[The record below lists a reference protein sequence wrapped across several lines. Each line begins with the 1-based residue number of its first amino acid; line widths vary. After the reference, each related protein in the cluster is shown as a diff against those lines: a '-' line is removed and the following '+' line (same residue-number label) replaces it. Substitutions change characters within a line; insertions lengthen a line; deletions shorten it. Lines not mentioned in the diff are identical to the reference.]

1 MRLWANL
8 GLSLGEVQNVPSG
21 QGTSWP
27 EYFLRQTYVPKAPN
41 SSPICMILLERSA
54 DLLPRIASQSYF
66 ESMRSVLAVRTCERH
81 GRPARLE
88 SVNHLMTCAAS

>member
-41 SSPICMILLERSA
+41 SSPICKSSGRDVQLSKTVFLSDTRS
-54 DLLPRIASQSYF
+54 S
-66 ESMRSVLAVRTCERH
+66 ESNSGLSRNNDSNMVCE
-81 GRPARLE
+81 P
-88 SVNHLMTCAAS
+88 